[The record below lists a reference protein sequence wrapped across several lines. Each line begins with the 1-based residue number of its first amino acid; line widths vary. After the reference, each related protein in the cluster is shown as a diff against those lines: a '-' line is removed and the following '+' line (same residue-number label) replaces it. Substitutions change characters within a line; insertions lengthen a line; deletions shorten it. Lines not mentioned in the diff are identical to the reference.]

1 MRILYVASEAAPF
14 AASGGLGDVMG
25 ALPKSVKRIL
35 GKDSEVG
42 VILPLYSSIKPEYR
56 AKMKKITEFWFHHSW
71 RNAYCGVFLL
81 TEAGVNY
88 YFIDNEYY
96 FKRDSFYGAFDD
108 GERFAYF
115 SHAVIEFILHENKV
129 PQILHANDW
138 QSALSVIYS
147 KLKYADNPMLF
158 GMKTVFTIHNIE
170 YQGKYGEEV
179 MGDLFDLDTKYT
191 SVLEYDGCLNL
202 LKGAMVCAD
211 SVTTVSPNYR
221 NELRRDF
228 FAFGLHNV
236 VAMCENKMSGV
247 INGIDTKAFSPSSED
262 IAFPYTLKT
271 LAEGK
276 NKNKEALQKEL
287 SLPVRA
293 DVPVIAMVTRL
304 TEGKG
309 VDLVIRVFEEILSL
323 DVQFILLG
331 TGDARYERIFSDIS
345 ARHGDKA
352 RALIKF
358 DRRLSKQI
366 YAAADIFLMPS
377 KSEPCGLAQMIACSY
392 GTVPLVR
399 NVGGLHDSI
408 RPYGEENANGF
419 RFDNFNAHDMLFTL
433 KDALHLY
440 YDAPKEWD
448 VLRRSAMR
456 SDFRWKNSAE
466 EYLKIYAQLCGEK
479 GN

>member
-1 MRILYVASEAAPF
+1 M
-14 AASGGLGDVMG
+14 
-25 ALPKSVKRIL
+25 
-35 GKDSEVG
+35 
-42 VILPLYSSIKPEYR
+42 
-56 AKMKKITEFWFHHSW
+56 
-71 RNAYCGVFLL
+71 
-81 TEAGVNY
+81 
-88 YFIDNEYY
+88 
-96 FKRDSFYGAFDD
+96 
-108 GERFAYF
+108 
-115 SHAVIEFILHENKV
+115 
-129 PQILHANDW
+129 
-138 QSALSVIYS
+138 
-147 KLKYADNPMLF
+147 
-158 GMKTVFTIHNIE
+158 
-170 YQGKYGEEV
+170 
-179 MGDLFDLDTKYT
+179 
-191 SVLEYDGCLNL
+191 
-202 LKGAMVCAD
+202 
-211 SVTTVSPNYR
+211 
-221 NELRRDF
+221 
-228 FAFGLHNV
+228 
-236 VAMCENKMSGV
+236 
-247 INGIDTKAFSPSSED
+247 
-262 IAFPYTLKT
+262 
-271 LAEGK
+271 
-276 NKNKEALQKEL
+276 
-287 SLPVRA
+287 RA

-377 KSEPCGLAQMIACSY
+377 KSEPCGLVQMIACSY

-448 VLRRSAMR
+448 ALRRSAMR